1 MLTAGILVMVVSI
14 AVGALALAL
23 SAVRSPTARS
33 AGRQART
40 AMAGREAEDGPSSA
54 PRGETGE
61 SPRWLLAAAVLS
73 GAGLVL
79 GLLMVMI
86 ASIP

>member
-40 AMAGREAEDGPSSA
+40 AMAGREAGDGPA
-54 PRGETGE
+54 PASPRETDE
-61 SPRWLLAAAVLS
+61 PPRWLLAAAVVS